1 MNEEE
6 KVIIAFLIVGILI
19 FLMYLIY
26 ESVKN
31 NKVLDNGKREPEK
44 ELQDWEKELE
54 FVKVGEWEEEVRK
67 KMNPIVKIK
76 NKYKCNKDIHIL
88 VGDYNKTSVS
98 NTVSVLESM
107 GLNVNIAKS
116 GVEIIKRIKS
126 EEKYDLI
133 ISNNIYDRGHCDG
146 PATVSILKDIDGF
159 NIPIIALTVSENQR
173 NLFIWEYGFD
183 EYMTKLLDQDKI
195 LETLPKVIK
204 DLKFTKIQKKSNK
217 S

>member
-6 KVIIAFLIVGILI
+6 KVIIALLIVGILI
-19 FLMYLIY
+19 FLIYLIY
-26 ESVKN
+26 ESVKE
-31 NKVLDNGKREPEK
+31 NKLLDNGKEEPEK

-116 GVEIIKRIKS
+116 GVEIIKRIKAG
-126 EEKYDLI
+126 EKYDLI

-146 PATVSILKDIDGF
+146 PDTVSILKDIDGF

-173 NLFIWEYGFD
+173 NLFIWKYGFD